1 MNLNDI
7 KDPQFLKSMKPKEL
21 EKLAEEIRAFL
32 IDSITKTGGHLSS
45 NLGTVELIIALH
57 KVFNSPIDEMIY
69 DVGHQTYTHKIL
81 TGRAHQFNSLRQ
93 THGLSGYINYQE
105 SIHDH
110 WESGHAGTALSAL
123 HGVLIA
129 KKLKNEEG
137 DGIAVI
143 GDASITNGMAFEA
156 LNLIGSDPSLKGIII
171 LNDNEMSISKSV
183 GSISKALTKFRSM
196 KIFMKWKR
204 IWSKV
209 LPRFMMHFLSRV
221 KRGLRGFLQRQNI
234 FEDLGYMYI
243 GPIDGH
249 DMKSL
254 IYNLERIKKVK
265 KSVVLHIITEKG
277 KGHVEAEN
285 DKVGAY
291 HGVSKPSNGVKKG
304 ISWSEMI
311 SEIMIKIQDVEKT
324 FVVMPAMEVG
334 TSFSK
339 FAKMYKD
346 RYLDV
351 GIAEEH
357 AATMAAMLAHHKIKV
372 FLPLYA
378 TFSQRAFDQI
388 LNDIS
393 RSDHHVVFGI
403 DRAGIVG
410 EDGSTHQGLYDVSM
424 FYLMPNVVISMPYD
438 AKEAMDLLYYGFF
451 SQKHPFV
458 MRYPRGSVL
467 FDKEKDQVT
476 FDLIKP
482 TWVKQSEGQEVT
494 LISYGPSLD
503 LMHQAKDELQLS
515 ACIVNARFIK
525 PLDEDM
531 LHDVLKLNTPV
542 LVYEEVAN
550 TGSLYPQ
557 ILNFMAKHGYH
568 NKMTSM
574 SITDIIVD
582 HGHYQ
587 DMLQSLHMDLESVKA
602 RIKELI
608 HET

>member
-81 TGRAHQFNSLRQ
+81 TGRAHQFDRLRQ

>member
-105 SIHDH
+105 SVHDH

-249 DMKSL
+249 DIKSL

-357 AATMAAMLAHHKIKV
+357 AATMAAMLAHHQIKV

-476 FDLIKP
+476 FDIIKP

-557 ILNFMAKHGYH
+557 ILSFMAKHGYH

-582 HGHYQ
+582 HGHYH

>member
-1 MNLNDI
+1 
-7 KDPQFLKSMKPKEL
+7 
-21 EKLAEEIRAFL
+21 
-32 IDSITKTGGHLSS
+32 
-45 NLGTVELIIALH
+45 
-57 KVFNSPIDEMIY
+57 MIY
-69 DVGHQTYTHKIL
+69 DVGHQAYTHKIL
-81 TGRAHQFNSLRQ
+81 TGRAAMFDTLRQ
-93 THGLSGYINYQE
+93 TNGLSGYINYEE
-105 SIHDH
+105 SIHDQ

-123 HGVLIA
+123 HGALLA
-129 KKLKNEEG
+129 KKLKGETG

-196 KIFMKWKR
+196 RLFMRWKR
-204 IWSKV
+204 IWAKV
-209 LPRFMMHFLSRV
+209 LPRFMMGFLSRV
-221 KRGLRGFLQRQNI
+221 KRGLRGFFQRQNI

-249 DMKSL
+249 DLKSL

-277 KGHVEAEN
+277 KGHIEAEN
-285 DKVGAY
+285 DKVGTY
-291 HGVSKPSNGVKKG
+291 HGVSKPSNGIKKG

-311 SEIMIKIQDVEKT
+311 SEVMIKLQEVDQT

-339 FAKMYKD
+339 FAKLFPD
-346 RYLDV
+346 RYIDV

-357 AATMAAMLAHHKIKV
+357 AATMSAMLAHQGIKV

-378 TFSQRAFDQI
+378 TFAQRAFDQI

-393 RSDHHVVFGI
+393 RSNHHVVFGV

-410 EDGSTHQGLYDVSM
+410 EDGSTHQGLYDLSM
-424 FYLMPNVVISMPYD
+424 FYLMPNMVITMPYD
-438 AKEAMDLLYYGFF
+438 AKEAADLLYYGFF
-451 SQKHPFV
+451 LQQHPFV
-458 MRYPRGSVL
+458 MRYPRGTVL
-467 FDKEKDQVT
+467 FDKEKDVIQY
-476 FDLIKP
+476 DHIKP
-482 TWVKQSEGQEVT
+482 TWTKLREGKEVVM
-494 LISYGPSLD
+494 ISYGPSLD
-503 LMHQAKDELQLS
+503 LMLRAADEMVID
-515 ACIVNARFIK
+515 ACVVNARFIK
-525 PLDEDM
+525 PLDEAM
-531 LHDVLKLNTPV
+531 LHEVLKIGKSV
-542 LVYEEVAN
+542 LVYEEAAN

-557 ILNFMAKHGYH
+557 ILSFMAKHHYK
-568 NKMTSM
+568 NTITSM
-574 SITDIIVD
+574 SITDKIVD

-587 DMLQSLHMDLESVKA
+587 DMLTILHMDLNAVKE
-602 RIKELI
+602 KVGELI

>member
-357 AATMAAMLAHHKIKV
+357 AATMAAMLAHHQIKV